1 VLTGTRTEPL
11 APAQELPPL
20 PLAEWRATKD
30 TLHLYVQIVGKIRLA
45 TTPLRNHWWNAP
57 LYVDPRGL
65 TTRAMRQGGL
75 GFSIDFDFIDH
86 ALRVRTDRGET
97 RAIELRDGLTV
108 AEFHDRLMMLLH
120 ELGIDVAI
128 RAEPFGLPMTTPF
141 ADDREHASYDAGA
154 VERWWRIIAWADWVF
169 EGFSG
174 WFSGKSSPVHLF
186 WHSLDLAVTR
196 FSGRPAPAMPDADA
210 VTREAYCE
218 EVISMG
224 LWAGDDQLGDAAFYS
239 YTAPEPAGLA
249 DQPLQPDEAF
259 WLPFRGGNMALLRYD
274 AVRTAPAPHDA
285 LLRFLQSA
293 YDAGAKTAGWPAE
306 ELRSNWCPP
315 PGRLE
320 VLAGH

>member
-11 APAQELPPL
+11 APAQKLPAL
-20 PLAEWRATKD
+20 PLTEWRPTKD

-45 TTPLRNHWWNAP
+45 TTPLRNHWWNVA

-65 TTRAMRQGGL
+65 TTRRL
-75 GFSIDFDFIDH
+75 RHDDLSFSIDFDFIDH
-86 ALRVRTDRGET
+86 GLRIRTDRGET
-97 RAIELRDGLTV
+97 RAIELRDGLSV
-108 AEFHDRLMMLLH
+108 AEFHDRVMELLDA
-120 ELGIDVAI
+120 LGVAVAI
-128 RAEPFGLPMTTPF
+128 RAEPFGVPMTTPF

-154 VERWWRIIAWADWVF
+154 VERWWRIVAWADWVL

-196 FSGRPAPAMPDADA
+196 FSGRPAPPMPDADP

-224 LWAGDDQLGDAAFYS
+224 FWAGDDQLGDAAFYS

-274 AVRTAPAPHDA
+274 DVRAAPAPHDA

-293 YDAGAKTAGWPAE
+293 YDAGATAAGWPAE

>member
-1 VLTGTRTEPL
+1 VLTGATTQLL

-20 PLAEWRATKD
+20 PLEQWRPTRD

-45 TTPLRNHWWNAP
+45 STPLRNHWWNVP

-65 TTRAMRQGGL
+65 TTRRMRRGGV

-86 ALRVRTDRGET
+86 ELRVRTERGET
-97 RAIELRDGLTV
+97 RSIELRDGLAV
-108 AEFHDRLMMLLH
+108 AEFHDRLMELLK
-120 ELGIDVAI
+120 ELGLDVKI
-128 RAEPFGLPMTTPF
+128 RAEPFGVPMTTPF

-154 VERWWRIIAWADWVF
+154 VERWWRIVAWTDWVL

-196 FSGRPAPAMPDADA
+196 FSGRPAPPMPDADS

-218 EVISMG
+218 EVVSMG
-224 LWAGDDQLGDAAFYS
+224 FWPGDDQIGEPAFYS

-274 AVRTAPAPHDA
+274 DVRAAPAPHEA

-293 YDAGAKTAGWPAE
+293 YDAGATAAGWPAE
-306 ELRSNWCPP
+306 ALRSNWCPP
-315 PGRLE
+315 PGGLE